1 MNPLELDSGG
11 FFTLLDKKT
20 IFCNTI
26 NKKKETMNKKELH
39 KFNNRFNSFV
49 LAFERLKKDQH
60 RNSIDKSITINE
72 VHLIDLIGRN
82 QPVNLVKLSGL
93 LEVSRSA
100 VTQSVR
106 RLIKKDLVSFEFA
119 QDNEKN
125 KYLILS
131 KKGVEVFN
139 IHKEQQEHI
148 EKAIFSILRN
158 YSEEDLQMVMKL
170 LDDVEQV
177 WRELPWKKSR

>member
-39 KFNNRFNSFV
+39 KFNNRFNSFA
-49 LAFERLKKDQH
+49 LAFERLKKNQH

-72 VHLIDLIGRN
+72 VHLIDLIGWN
-82 QPVNLVKLSGL
+82 QPVNLVKLSEL

-100 VTQSVR
+100 ITQSVR
-106 RLIKKDLVSFEFA
+106 RLTKKDLVAFEFA

-131 KKGVEVFN
+131 KKGVDVFN
-139 IHKEQQEHI
+139 VHKEQQEHI
-148 EKAIFSILRN
+148 EKTIFSVLRN

-170 LDDVEQV
+170 MDDVEQV
-177 WRELPWKKSR
+177 WRELPW

>member
-82 QPVNLVKLSGL
+82 QPVNLVKLSEL

-100 VTQSVR
+100 ITQSVR
-106 RLIKKDLVSFEFA
+106 RLTKKDLVAFEFA

-139 IHKEQQEHI
+139 VHKEQQEHI
-148 EKAIFSILRN
+148 EKAIFSVLRN

-170 LDDVEQV
+170 MDDVEQV
-177 WRELPWKKSR
+177 WRELPW

>member
-1 MNPLELDSGG
+1 MNPSEFSSGG
-11 FFTLLDKKT
+11 LFRLSLT
-20 IFCNTI
+20 INSIFVNII

-39 KFNNRFNSFV
+39 KFNNRFNSFA
-49 LAFERLKKDQH
+49 LAFEQLKKDQH

-82 QPVNLVKLSGL
+82 QPVNLVKLSEL

-100 VTQSVR
+100 ITQSVR
-106 RLIKKDLVSFEFA
+106 RLTKKDLVTFEFA

-148 EKAIFSILRN
+148 EKTIFSVLRN
-158 YSEEDLQMVMKL
+158 YSDEDLQMVMKL
-170 LDDVEQV
+170 MDDVEQV
-177 WRELPWKKSR
+177 WRELPW